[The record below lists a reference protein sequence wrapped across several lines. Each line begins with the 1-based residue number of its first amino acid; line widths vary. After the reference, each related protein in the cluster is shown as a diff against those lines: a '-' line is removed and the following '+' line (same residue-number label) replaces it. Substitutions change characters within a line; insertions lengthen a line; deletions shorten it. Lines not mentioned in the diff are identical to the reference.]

1 MKNDIVCLIIIATG
15 KDDDIMTCE
24 NKRNDESVLTKF
36 SRCVVEMNSFAAMVI
51 AGVLVLGSMNQAHAQ
66 KQYQGGLVNLL
77 DGSYI
82 GVNGG
87 YSFSDLA
94 LHYNG
99 TRYGRLRDSGAFLS
113 VSLGTASVIEE
124 SYYLGLEI
132 LAGTSAA
139 ASSTAGKKIS
149 PTDTRDVS
157 IALDHEYSV
166 AAYLKGGFFVE
177 NDALLYMIFGWSR
190 SGYDINTITQ
200 DTGSAPVY
208 HKIDIFMDGFAWGL
222 GFEYPVLENFNARM
236 QYRLTSYWEGQ
247 TYAITGGAD
256 VGTTAD
262 QSNEHHF
269 TFGIGYQ
276 F

>member
-1 MKNDIVCLIIIATG
+1 
-15 KDDDIMTCE
+15 MTCE

-36 SRCVVEMNSFAAMVI
+36 SRCVGEVSSFAAMVI
-51 AGVLVLGSMNQAHAQ
+51 AGVLVLGSMSDAHAQ
-66 KQYQGGLVNLL
+66 KQYRGSLVNLL

-82 GVNGG
+82 AVGGG

-113 VSLGTASVIEE
+113 VSLGTADVIEE
-124 SYYLGLEI
+124 QYYLGLEI

-149 PTDTRDVS
+149 PLPTREVS

-166 AAYLKGGFFVE
+166 AAYLKGGFFVD

-190 SGYDINTITQ
+190 SGYDIKTITQ
-200 DTGSAPVY
+200 DAGSDNPVY

-247 TYAITGGAD
+247 TYSIASGDD

>member
-1 MKNDIVCLIIIATG
+1 
-15 KDDDIMTCE
+15 MTCE

-36 SRCVVEMNSFAAMVI
+36 GHCVVGMRVLTTVAVAAVMALTSV
-51 AGVLVLGSMNQAHAQ
+51 SEAHAQ

-124 SYYLGLEI
+124 RYYLGLEI

-149 PTDTRDVS
+149 PLDTRDVS

-166 AAYLKGGFFVE
+166 AAYLKGGVFVE

-247 TYAITGGAD
+247 TYATADGDD